1 MDAPTCFSFFL
12 KTKNIF
18 GWMLHRGATSGLD
31 WYWIGVVLD
40 GYLNLCNVGCWNWNY
55 TIVYYIGIA
64 GLQIVVMELQSV
76 FIRIAKIVLH
86 EICNEMVGK
95 EL

>member
-1 MDAPTCFSFFL
+1 MVLQVDWIGIELDWFWMDIL
-12 KTKNIF
+12 
-18 GWMLHRGATSGLD
+18 TSGA
-31 WYWIGVVLD
+31 
-40 GYLNLCNVGCWNWNY
+40 NVGCWNWNY